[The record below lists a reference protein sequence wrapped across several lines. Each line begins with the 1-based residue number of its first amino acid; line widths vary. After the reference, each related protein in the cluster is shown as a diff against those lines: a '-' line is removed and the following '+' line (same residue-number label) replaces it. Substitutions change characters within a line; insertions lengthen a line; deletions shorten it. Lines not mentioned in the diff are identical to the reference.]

1 MADFTQALKSYFSA
15 GGVLMLPLAVLA
27 FFLYYL
33 AFDLLFYLKAI
44 SKKISSQ
51 QFILESLN
59 LPLAPCRA
67 ADLKAAFNNFR
78 MQIMP
83 QTAQTATMIAVLAAA
98 APLLGLLGTV
108 SGLTLALSTL
118 QAESEMVAEGISRA
132 LITTQCGLTIAI
144 PAMVIRMYCLS
155 VRQKILIGISKFES
169 DLILGK
175 VANGS

>member
-33 AFDLLFYLKAI
+33 SFDLLFYLKAI

-59 LPLAPCRA
+59 LPLAPCSA
-67 ADLKAAFNNFR
+67 VDLKAAFNNFR

-98 APLLGLLGTV
+98 APLFAGRVGNGCRGHIARINYHAV
-108 SGLTLALSTL
+108 RAYDSD
-118 QAESEMVAEGISRA
+118 SR
-132 LITTQCGLTIAI
+132 
-144 PAMVIRMYCLS
+144 
-155 VRQKILIGISKFES
+155 
-169 DLILGK
+169 
-175 VANGS
+175 NGNKNVLPECAPKNSYWNL